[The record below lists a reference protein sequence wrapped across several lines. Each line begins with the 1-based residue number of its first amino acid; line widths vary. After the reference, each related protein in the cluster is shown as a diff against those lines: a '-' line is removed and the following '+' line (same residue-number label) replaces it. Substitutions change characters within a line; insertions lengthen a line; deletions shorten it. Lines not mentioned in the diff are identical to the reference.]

1 MDSVVKKGIICIE
14 QYGIEF
20 QLCVIEH
27 IIYSEDYFKYVF
39 HPNYSVIEL
48 LDSDVFQGIP
58 GLDLDKKKK
67 EYVRKNIIPTF
78 ISERVPSAN
87 RENLYE
93 LLDKVGL
100 TYINPIEYLIRTED
114 KYSGDDLYVVKYS
127 EKTLVNLD
135 DFLTKNNVQ
144 STIKMILDNLAKGN
158 NIFYNQTTIDDSNRK
173 EVFKLLLGLYL
184 KSLASNKAKQ
194 KAGIEEAK
202 KNHKYQGRKAVE
214 VDSMIFRET
223 VMKVENNLLSLNDAL
238 LLLNISRDKY
248 YRLKKLLKN

>member
-114 KYSGDDLYVVKYS
+114 KYSGDDLYVVEYS

-144 STIKMILDNLAKGN
+144 SIIKMILDNLAKGN
-158 NIFYNQTTIDDSNRK
+158 NVFYNQTTIDDSNRK

-184 KSLASNKAKQ
+184 KSLALNKAKQ

-238 LLLNISRDKY
+238 SLLNISRDKY
-248 YRLKKLLKN
+248 YRLKKLLQN

>member
-100 TYINPIEYLIRTED
+100 TYINPIEYLIRTDD

-158 NIFYNQTTIDDSNRK
+158 NVFYNQTTIDDSNRK

-184 KSLASNKAKQ
+184 KSLALNKAKQ

-214 VDSMIFRET
+214 VDIMIFRET

-238 LLLNISRDKY
+238 SLLNISRDKY